1 MELWIFYSTILL
13 FMNGTIRYRGT
24 ANTYLIKQSGYTNRT
39 FFSCHIH
46 LREIVIGIFRYALR
60 FSLKFTFELENTM
73 CCHHLK
79 GFL

>member
-24 ANTYLIKQSGYTNRT
+24 ANTYLITFT

-46 LREIVIGIFRYALR
+46 LREIVIGIFRYAVR